1 MLYLFS
7 LCNLG
12 WGITGLVSDVDIK
25 TIARMNECQGTEL
38 EVHFLVENFLYIFY
52 LCIFIISLASEPT
65 IRLIRGTGLPFV
77 NCCSYLISASILSSL
92 ELTPCCGWCQVWDP
106 FCRLSVG
113 CLSPLALIILNEY
126 PPTLYSVTT
135 CSRASLE
142 ITSCS
147 TSPPLSLTLPT
158 KCFITEARKVWE
170 KIPIKRE
177 ALRVCVNLGQFEKKC
192 VAPQSAALKQNFTS
206 CLTHISL

>member
-1 MLYLFS
+1 MPVCSQACTLPTSPAASLQARPTVLLKLPFRGVYELVVLWPYRTFLCCCFFMLYLFS

-92 ELTPCCGWCQVWDP
+92 ELTPCCG
-106 FCRLSVG
+106 
-113 CLSPLALIILNEY
+113 
-126 PPTLYSVTT
+126 
-135 CSRASLE
+135 
-142 ITSCS
+142 
-147 TSPPLSLTLPT
+147 
-158 KCFITEARKVWE
+158 
-170 KIPIKRE
+170 
-177 ALRVCVNLGQFEKKC
+177 
-192 VAPQSAALKQNFTS
+192 
-206 CLTHISL
+206 